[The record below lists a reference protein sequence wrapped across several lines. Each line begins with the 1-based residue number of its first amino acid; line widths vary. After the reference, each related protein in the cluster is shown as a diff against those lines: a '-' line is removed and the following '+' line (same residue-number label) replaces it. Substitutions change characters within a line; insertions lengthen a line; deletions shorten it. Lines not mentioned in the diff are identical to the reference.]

1 MHCKVTKSSTS
12 WVVAP
17 AFAYFF
23 LTVSQNNFWN
33 KILFISFCFSFSPLP
48 FPGKILLRI
57 LADTVQFKVHLSLA
71 MKFSVRCQYF
81 RKTRINHISKCLIMS
96 SPQTPFQGG
105 GCIYRKKI
113 DNPQC
118 RSCFFILS
126 KTFTIWNGNSSICLR
141 IKNPAYRFKPYF
153 SSQLK
158 LRMKIH
164 MRLLLNQLSSHQ
176 LTQFSWRL
184 IPKSLVKN
192 NY

>member
-113 DNPQC
+113 NNPQC
-118 RSCFFILS
+118 WRYFFSVKKIFLSEMAILP
-126 KTFTIWNGNSSICLR
+126 FAR
-141 IKNPAYRFKPYF
+141 IRNPAYRLRLNPYF
-153 SSQLK
+153 WSWVLEWSLERKKKSSAEC
-158 LRMKIH
+158 
-164 MRLLLNQLSSHQ
+164 
-176 LTQFSWRL
+176 
-184 IPKSLVKN
+184 
-192 NY
+192 